1 MLMGAFSVAR
11 TSIKIMSPYFLPD
24 RELISALA
32 TAARRGVEVDIVVP
46 ASNNL
51 VLVDRA
57 MTAQFDQIVSNYC
70 RIWRASGAF
79 SHSKLLSIDGVW
91 SYVGSSNLD
100 PRSLRLNFEIDLE
113 VLNEGFANEIEE
125 HIDEAIRSAT
135 PVTLQ
140 GLRSAPFAARLLN
153 KVLWLGSPYL

>member
-11 TSIKIMSPYFLPD
+11 QSIRIMSPYFLPD
-24 RELISALA
+24 RELISALT

-46 ASNNL
+46 AANNL

-57 MTAQFDQIVSNYC
+57 MTAQFDQIVKNYC
-70 RIWRASGAF
+70 RIWRSTGSF
-79 SHSKLLSIDGVW
+79 SHSKLLSIDGTW
-91 SYVGSSNLD
+91 AYVGSSNLD

-113 VLNEGFANEIEE
+113 VLNAGFAAE
-125 HIDEAIRSAT
+125 IDERIDDAIKSAT
-135 PVTLQ
+135 PVTLE
-140 GLRSAPFAARLLN
+140 GLWSRPFLVRLLE